1 MPELRQ
7 HQRLLL
13 SFSPVIG
20 VRQRT
25 PALFQAG
32 VLCYTRHKKLAVP
45 AQQEPPGR
53 VGRKNHLHVAIHPRI
68 LQSEVI
74 CFTIMLKLISGIY
87 QREKI
92 MRKLTS
98 VVLMIGLALQVIGCS
113 ASKTTKGTAI
123 GTGSGAVVGGVIG
136 KQLGNTALGAIL
148 GAAIGGAAGSYIGHR
163 MDKQA
168 EELQKELAE
177 AEVNRVGEGIQ
188 VTLKSGLLFDTNK
201 STLQPAAKTELQEFA
216 GSLNKYPDTILLIE
230 GHADSQGEEA
240 YNQTLSEQRASTVAN
255 FLIQQ
260 KVDPARITTKG
271 YGETQPKMSNDTAEG
286 RAANR
291 RVEIVIVANDKLKQ
305 EAVANTKS

>member
-1 MPELRQ
+1 
-7 HQRLLL
+7 
-13 SFSPVIG
+13 
-20 VRQRT
+20 
-25 PALFQAG
+25 
-32 VLCYTRHKKLAVP
+32 
-45 AQQEPPGR
+45 
-53 VGRKNHLHVAIHPRI
+53 
-68 LQSEVI
+68 
-74 CFTIMLKLISGIY
+74 
-87 QREKI
+87 

-148 GAAIGGAAGSYIGHR
+148 GAAIGGAAGSYIGNR

-168 EELQKELAE
+168 EELQKELAA

-201 STLQPAAKTELQEFA
+201 STLQPTAKTELQEFA
-216 GSLNKYPDTILLIE
+216 GSLNKYPDTNLLIE

-255 FLIQQ
+255 YLIQQ
-260 KVDPARITTKG
+260 SVDPTRITTKG
-271 YGETQPKMSNDTAEG
+271 YGETQPKMSNDTADG

>member
-1 MPELRQ
+1 M
-7 HQRLLL
+7 
-13 SFSPVIG
+13 
-20 VRQRT
+20 RT
-25 PALFQAG
+25 
-32 VLCYTRHKKLAVP
+32 
-45 AQQEPPGR
+45 
-53 VGRKNHLHVAIHPRI
+53 
-68 LQSEVI
+68 
-74 CFTIMLKLISGIY
+74 
-87 QREKI
+87 
-92 MRKLTS
+92 LTS
-98 VVLMIGLALQVIGCS
+98 AVLMIALALQLVGCS

-148 GAAIGGAAGSYIGHR
+148 GAAIGGAAGSYIGSR

-201 STLQPAAKTELQEFA
+201 STLQPVAKTELQEFA
-216 GSLNKYPDTILLIE
+216 SNLNKYPDTNLLIE

-240 YNQTLSEQRASTVAN
+240 YNQKLSEQRAAAVAD

-291 RVEIVIVANDKLKQ
+291 RVEIIIVANEKLKQ